1 MNFTSVL
8 KQQAYI
14 NGQWSASNDGSVI
27 PVIDPASGETLGM
40 VPDMGGDET
49 ETAIAAAKAAAPKWA
64 ALTAAERAAILR
76 RLFNLMME
84 KQDLLAHLLTRE
96 QGKPITEARG
106 EIAYGASY
114 VEWYAEEGKRAYG
127 EVIPAHAADKR
138 IVCIRQPIGVVG
150 AIVAWNFPFALTA
163 RKLAPALAAG
173 CTLVLRPASQTPFS
187 ALAIA
192 ALAHDAGVPPGVFN
206 VVTGSSRAI
215 GAVLTS
221 SRVVRK
227 LTFTGSTEVGR
238 ELMRQSSDTIKK
250 LSLELG
256 GNAPFLVFDDA
267 DVDAAIQGAM
277 IAKFRNNGQTCVCAN
292 RFYVQDGVY
301 DEFVA
306 KLAMRVAM
314 MKPGNGLTA
323 GVDVGPLIDEAAVA
337 KVEEHVTDAL
347 AKGAK
352 LMAGGGRG
360 ALGGTYFVPT
370 VLSDVTADMKIA
382 MEETFGPVA
391 GIIRFKTEEEA
402 IERANDSEFGLASY
416 FYSRDLSRVWR
427 VAEALEAGM
436 VGINTGLIST
446 ALAPFGGV
454 KQSGLGREGSR
465 HGLDD
470 YMETKYL
477 CMGV

>member
-1 MNFTSVL
+1 
-8 KQQAYI
+8 
-14 NGQWSASNDGSVI
+14 
-27 PVIDPASGETLGM
+27 
-40 VPDMGGDET
+40 
-49 ETAIAAAKAAAPKWA
+49 
-64 ALTAAERAAILR
+64 
-76 RLFNLMME
+76 ME

-96 QGKPITEARG
+96 QGKPITEARD

-173 CTLVLRPASQTPFS
+173 CTLVLRPASLTPVR

-215 GAVLTS
+215 GAVLTA

-256 GNAPFLVFDDA
+256 GNAPFLVFEDA
-267 DVDAAIQGAM
+267 DVDAAIEGAI

-352 LMAGGGRG
+352 LMAGGGRS

-402 IERANDSEFGLASY
+402 IERANNSEFGLASY

-465 HGLDD
+465 LGLDD